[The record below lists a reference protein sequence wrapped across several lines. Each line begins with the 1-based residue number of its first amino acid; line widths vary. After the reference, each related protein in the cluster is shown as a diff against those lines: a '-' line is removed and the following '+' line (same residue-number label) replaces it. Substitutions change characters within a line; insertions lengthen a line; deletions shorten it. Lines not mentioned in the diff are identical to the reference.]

1 MGKSIAMN
9 GGEGPN
15 SYTHNSKQQRKGSDR
30 AKVLLSNCIQ
40 EKLTVEN
47 KLNTANQQIFRIADL
62 GCSVGPNTF
71 ASVQTIIEAT
81 ELTFKTQILENKPPE
96 FQVFFNDHVGN
107 DFNTLFKALPLDRQY
122 MAVGVP
128 GSFHG
133 RLFPKAS
140 MNFMHSSFALH
151 WLTKVPEEVT
161 VENSSAWNKG
171 RISYVGSSSEVV
183 KAYTEQ
189 FVRDMESFF
198 RARAVELTSHGLMAI
213 LMPCRPEGTLPS
225 ESIIMQVFEVLGCA
239 LTDMA
244 KEGLVSEA
252 LVDSFN
258 LPIFIPTGNEVKE
271 VLSNI
276 EHLTIEKSE
285 EINYPPN
292 LSNLEDVRLCIGH
305 VRAVMEGILCEHFGA
320 ELLDQLF
327 ERYSNKVEQF
337 SKTSVF
343 TRIEKLENLFLLLKR
358 NPSS

>member
-1 MGKSIAMN
+1 MGEYSIIAMN

-15 SYTHNSKQQRKGSDR
+15 SYTHNSKQQRKGSYR
-30 AKVLLSNCIQ
+30 AKVLLSNSIQ

-47 KLNTANQQIFRIADL
+47 KLNTANQQVFRIADL

-81 ELTFKTQILENKPPE
+81 ELTFKTQILEYKPPE
-96 FQVFFNDHVGN
+96 FHVFFNDHVGN
-107 DFNTLFKALPLDRQY
+107 DFNTLFKTLPFDRQY
-122 MAVGVP
+122 MAAGVP

-133 RLFPKAS
+133 RL
-140 MNFMHSSFALH
+140 
-151 WLTKVPEEVT
+151 
-161 VENSSAWNKG
+161 
-171 RISYVGSSSEVV
+171 
-183 KAYTEQ
+183 
-189 FVRDMESFF
+189 
-198 RARAVELTSHGLMAI
+198 ARAVELTSHGLMAI
-213 LMPCRPEGTLPS
+213 LMPCLPEGTLPS
-225 ESIIMQVFEVLGCA
+225 ESIIMQVFEILGCA

-258 LPIFIPTGNEVKE
+258 LPIFIPTGNEVKG

-305 VRAVMEGILCEHFGA
+305 VRAVMEGILCENFGA

-327 ERYSNKVEQF
+327 ERYSDKVEQF
-337 SKTSVF
+337 SKTSAF
-343 TRIEKLENLFLLLKR
+343 TRIGKLENLFLLLELGLL
-358 NPSS
+358 